1 MLRILLGVLVGLC
14 LIAGAA
20 LVQAQTQT
28 SLHASTAAPGRE
40 MPKTAAAK

>member
-20 LVQAQTQT
+20 LVQAQT
-28 SLHASTAAPGRE
+28 SNASSRHAQK
-40 MPKTAAAK
+40 MMAAK